1 VGLKVTIIEDN
12 ARYRE
17 SMEMLFNHS
26 PDFAVVASYGS
37 ALTAVTEVEKQLRWG
52 QEVDWNIALMD
63 LELPGLNGIEGTR
76 RLKSLLPQLSVVML
90 TVFEEPSVILE
101 AITAGADGYL
111 LKKSSAG
118 EILSQLRMIAQGG
131 SPLTSGV
138 ARTVLNLLRENKKFP
153 AVSPSDAPTR
163 LDLTDR
169 EQEVLQELVRG
180 LSYKQIADRLGVSIE
195 TVRTHIRGVYKK
207 LQVHSVAE
215 AVARGIR
222 EKLV

>member
-17 SMEMLFNHS
+17 SMEMLFNHA
-26 PDFAVVASYGS
+26 PDFALVASYGS
-37 ALTAVTEVEKQLRWG
+37 ATMAVTEVEKQLRWG
-52 QEVDWNIALMD
+52 QHVDWNIALMD

-76 RLKSLLPQLSVVML
+76 RLKALLPHLSVVML

-138 ARTVLNLLRENKKFP
+138 ARTVLGLLRENRKSP
-153 AVSPSDAPTR
+153 AISGAPTR

-169 EQEVLQELVRG
+169 EQEVLQQLVRG
-180 LSYKQIADRLGVSIE
+180 QSYKQIAQHLSISIE
-195 TVRTHIRGVYKK
+195 TVRTYIRAIYRK

>member
-17 SMEMLFNHS
+17 SMEMLFNHA

-37 ALTAVTEVEKQLRWG
+37 AVTAVTEVEKQLRWG
-52 QEVDWNIALMD
+52 LEVDWNIALMD
-63 LELPGLNGIEGTR
+63 LELPGLNGIEATR
-76 RLKSLLPQLSVVML
+76 RLKKLLPHLSVVML
-90 TVFEEPSVILE
+90 TVFEEPAVILE

-111 LKKSSAG
+111 LKKSSAV
-118 EILSQLRMIAQGG
+118 EILSQLRMISAGG

-138 ARTVLNLLRENKKFP
+138 ARTVLNLLRENKKLS
-153 AVSPSDAPTR
+153 ATSEHDAPTR

-180 LSYKQIADRLGVSIE
+180 LSYKQIADHLGISIE
-195 TVRTHIRGVYKK
+195 TVRTYIRAIYRK

-222 EKLV
+222 EKLI

>member
-1 VGLKVTIIEDN
+1 MGLKVTIIEDN
-12 ARYRE
+12 SRYRE
-17 SMEMLFNHS
+17 SMEMLFNHA

-63 LELPGLNGIEGTR
+63 LELPGLNGIDATR
-76 RLKSLLPQLSVVML
+76 RLKSMLPNLSIVML

-111 LKKSSAG
+111 LKKTSAA
-118 EILSQLRMIAQGG
+118 EILSQLRMISLGG

-138 ARTVLNLLRENKKFP
+138 ARTVLSLLRENKKFP
-153 AVSPSDAPTR
+153 ATSLSGAPTR

-180 LSYKQIADRLGVSIE
+180 LSYKQIADHLGISIE
-195 TVRTHIRGVYKK
+195 TVRTYIRAIYRK

>member
-12 ARYRE
+12 SRYRE
-17 SMEMLFNHS
+17 SMEMLFNHA

-63 LELPGLNGIEGTR
+63 LELPGLNGIDATR
-76 RLKSLLPQLSVVML
+76 RLKSMLPNLSIVML

-111 LKKSSAG
+111 LKKTSAA
-118 EILSQLRMIAQGG
+118 EILSQLRMISLGG

-138 ARTVLNLLRENKKFP
+138 ARTVLSLLRENKKFP
-153 AVSPSDAPTR
+153 ATSLSGAPTR

-180 LSYKQIADRLGVSIE
+180 LSYKQIADHLGISIE
-195 TVRTHIRGVYKK
+195 TVRTYIRAIYRK

>member
-1 VGLKVTIIEDN
+1 
-12 ARYRE
+12 
-17 SMEMLFNHS
+17 MEMLFNHA

-63 LELPGLNGIEGTR
+63 LELPGLNGIDATR
-76 RLKSLLPQLSVVML
+76 RLKSMLPNLSIVML
-90 TVFEEPSVILE
+90 TVVEEPSVILE

-111 LKKSSAG
+111 LKKTSAA
-118 EILSQLRMIAQGG
+118 EILSQLRMISLGG

-138 ARTVLNLLRENKKFP
+138 ARTVLSLLRENKKFP
-153 AVSPSDAPTR
+153 ATSLSGAPTR

-180 LSYKQIADRLGVSIE
+180 LSYKQIADHLGISIE
-195 TVRTHIRGVYKK
+195 TVRTYIRAIYRK

>member
-12 ARYRE
+12 PRYRE
-17 SMEMLFNHS
+17 SMEMLFNHA
-26 PDFAVVASYGS
+26 PDFALVASYGS
-37 ALTAVTEVEKQLRWG
+37 AVTAVTEVEKQLRWG
-52 QEVDWNIALMD
+52 QTVDWNIAVMD
-63 LELPGLNGIEGTR
+63 LELPGLNGIEATR
-76 RLKSLLPQLSVVML
+76 RLKTLLPHLSIVML

-101 AITAGADGYL
+101 AIVAGADGYL

-138 ARTVLNLLRENKKFP
+138 ARTVLNLLREDKQAAATSLP
-153 AVSPSDAPTR
+153 GAPTR

-180 LSYKQIADRLGVSIE
+180 HSYKQIAQHLGISIE
-195 TVRTHIRGVYKK
+195 TVRTYIRAVYRK